1 MYRNTK
7 GKIAVRNNAGKTSPA
22 ATAPMANAYVNATI
36 LEKIENL
43 AATFCHRKCNETSS
57 RFLFLNIKGNDKSYQ
72 TPNRRKPLGKLR
84 KKEEQQID
92 YIARSLSTHTAQSL
106 RSDRA
111 RTRFGRYV
119 ATENKPTLHSLC
131 RELKALLDLLLRTT
145 KRPVRPQ
152 KGPKLRSFLNPHR
165 NTFRF
170 VSIGVSVEI
179 LRRKQVGLFL
189 ACFYSLRSDLSDL
202 HSLDSDLSGLRKDSS
217 WFASTHYVA
226 TCQTSNRYI
235 ATCQASER
243 SSFAFSFESSS
254 KRAFR
259 FVSIGVSFEILR
271 RKQVGL
277 FLAYFYSLH
286 SDLSDLQLST

>member
-1 MYRNTK
+1 MSRNTK
-7 GKIAVRNNAGKTSPA
+7 DKIAVRNNAGKTTPA

-43 AATFCHRKCNETSS
+43 AATFRHRKCNETSS

-72 TPNRRKPLGKLR
+72 TPKPLGKLR
-84 KKEEQQID
+84 KKEAQQID

-111 RTRFGRYV
+111 RTWFGRYV

-131 RELKALLDLLLRTT
+131 RDL
-145 KRPVRPQ
+145 PQ
-152 KGPKLRSFLNPHR
+152 KGPNLRSFLNPHR

-170 VSIGVSVEI
+170 VAIGVSVEI

-189 ACFYSLRSDLSDL
+189 ACIYSLCSDLSDL
-202 HSLDSDLSGLRKDSS
+202 QSLDSDLSGLRKDSS

-226 TCQTSNRYI
+226 TCQASTRYI

-259 FVSIGVSFEILR
+259 FVSIGVSVEILR

-286 SDLSDLQLST
+286 SDLSDLQIST